1 MLITRDIPLPALDY
15 KRQLA
20 KRFDRASLSYDSYA
34 EFQKIVLERL
44 LTMLPLSMAN
54 AVLDL
59 GTGTGQALGVL
70 SEKLTPT
77 CCVALDLSQQML
89 AVASV
94 QCSSLQNAHYVC
106 ADAEQLPFQQ
116 ASFDLVFSSLAMQW
130 CLAPKDL
137 FDELYRVTKPGGYVV
152 FSTLLE
158 GSMPEISQAWLGLD
172 DKKHVHQYM
181 AAESLFD
188 CVKAGNFNVLSSDCS
203 DVSMWFDSP
212 EGAIYS
218 LKKVG
223 ASLISSDVSNA
234 LPPSKWKHFLN
245 EYEKQRGDLGI
256 PLSYQV
262 AFVVAQKPIFIQE

>member
-1 MLITRDIPLPALDY
+1 MLITRDIPALDY

-44 LTMLPLSMAN
+44 LAMLPLSRAN

-59 GTGTGQALGVL
+59 GTGTGQALEAL
-70 SEKLTPT
+70 SEKLSPT

-89 AVASV
+89 AVAREHF
-94 QCSSLQNAHYVC
+94 SSLQNTHYVR
-106 ADAEQLPFQQ
+106 ADAEQLPFQPV
-116 ASFDLVFSSLAMQW
+116 SFDLIFSSLVIQW
-130 CLAPKDL
+130 CLTPKNL

-158 GSMPEISQAWLGLD
+158 GSMPEISQAWLELD

-188 CVKAGNFNVLSSDCS
+188 CVKAGRFNILSSDCS

-212 EGAIYS
+212 ESAVYS

-223 ASLISSDVSNA
+223 ASFISSDVSHA

-245 EYEKQRGDLGI
+245 EYEKQRCDLGI

>member
-1 MLITRDIPLPALDY
+1 MLITHDTPTLGY

-34 EFQKIVLERL
+34 EFQKIVLGRL
-44 LTMLPLSMAN
+44 LTMLPLGMADV
-54 AVLDL
+54 VLDL
-59 GTGTGQALGVL
+59 GTGTGQALGIL

-77 CCVALDLSQQML
+77 CCIALDSSQQML
-89 AVASV
+89 AVARA
-94 QCSSLQNAHYVC
+94 QCSSLQNTHYVC
-106 ADAEQLPFQQ
+106 ADAERLPFQA
-116 ASFDLVFSSLAMQW
+116 ASFDLVFSSLALQW
-130 CLAPKDL
+130 CLTPNDL

-158 GSMPEISQAWLGLD
+158 GSMPEISQAWSGLD

-188 CVKAGNFNVLSSDCS
+188 CVKAGRFALHSSECS
-203 DVSMWFDSP
+203 DIAMWFDSP
-212 EGAIYS
+212 ESAISS

-223 ASLISSDVSNA
+223 ASLISSDDNKA
-234 LPPSKWKHFLN
+234 LSPSKWKNFLS
-245 EYEKQRGDLGI
+245 EYEKQRCDLGI

-262 AFVVAQKPIFIQE
+262 AFVVAQKPVFI